1 MLAET
6 DAFEQLGHAAVD
18 LPTGVAAGQLQRQ
31 GDVLGHGLR
40 AEQVEVLEDHP
51 DALAKTPQAGG
62 IEGGN
67 VFAVDQ
73 DAPAGRLFQAVDQ
86 AQQGALAG
94 TGMADQAKHFTTFD
108 TQVGALQGAD
118 LATIDGVRL
127 VDVMEFDHGRNLVGL
142 SRCRVGTKAGSLPGA
157 A

>member
-1 MLAET
+1 MSIEKVRAYFQGFGIAERIMEFDVSSAT
-6 DAFEQLGHAAVD
+6 VD
-18 LPTGVAAGQLQRQ
+18 LAAQAVGVEG
-31 GDVLGHGLR
+31 GDVL
-40 AEQVEVLEDHP
+40 
-51 DALAKTPQAGG
+51 
-62 IEGGN
+62 
-67 VFAVDQ
+67 AVDH
-73 DAPAGRLFQAVDQ
+73 DAPAGRLLQAVDQ

-94 TGMADQAKHFTTFD
+94 AGRADQAKHFTTFD
-108 TQVGALQGAD
+108 AQVGALQGAD